1 MKQKAHIVTVLS
13 DWLGCHHTWSRNHL
27 KQHNSSLLD
36 IFIILIRRITDE
48 PWLHN
53 CKNTW
58 RRKS

>member
-48 PWLHN
+48 P
-53 CKNTW
+53 
-58 RRKS
+58 